1 MEEPTNTC
9 GLLSLKERKMRAKT
23 FYLGSLVLIAAGT
36 CAAQVSPKAPS
47 YSELYCSGQV
57 VTPKLPADSYLISGE
72 QSKEK
77 LVFATGDYVYI
88 NHGATKGARVGDEFL
103 IMREVTEPLKVSWNK
118 WQKKLTPAMGTIYHD
133 LGRVRIVNVLPK
145 TSIAEVVF
153 ACDYLQR
160 GDLARPF
167 QERPV
172 PTFKEAPSTFDQF
185 APVSGK
191 PVAMIV
197 QMHDFVQGG
206 GNGSVVYV
214 NLGIRQGV
222 KIGDYIRAFRYQG
235 TRAEFTYQ
243 TEGFEYKMYGFG
255 STPVRYTWEDL
266 PREVLGEGI
275 VLRAGDNG
283 SVVLLTYTRRD
294 VYTGDYIELE

>member
-1 MEEPTNTC
+1 
-9 GLLSLKERKMRAKT
+9 
-23 FYLGSLVLIAAGT
+23 
-36 CAAQVSPKAPS
+36 
-47 YSELYCSGQV
+47 
-57 VTPKLPADSYLISGE
+57 
-72 QSKEK
+72 
-77 LVFATGDYVYI
+77 
-88 NHGATKGARVGDEFL
+88 
-103 IMREVTEPLKVSWNK
+103 
-118 WQKKLTPAMGTIYHD
+118 MGTIYHD
-133 LGRVRIVNVLPK
+133 AGRVRIVNVLPK

-167 QERPV
+167 EERPV
-172 PTFKEAPSTFDQF
+172 PPFKEASWTFDKF

-191 PVAMIV
+191 PVAMVV
-197 QMHDFVQGG
+197 QMYDFVQSA

-214 NLGIRQGV
+214 NLGTRQGV
-222 KIGDYIRAFRYQG
+222 KIGDYFRAFRYQG
-235 TRAEFTYQ
+235 TRADHIYQ

-275 VLRAGDNG
+275 VLRAGENG

-294 VYTGDYIELE
+294 VFTGDYIELE